1 MNDNLDPL
9 FKPRAVALIGA
20 SVKELSIGNVIIKN
34 LLHYKFKGPIY
45 PINPKV
51 DEIRGLKA
59 YPSILDVP
67 GEVDLAHIVIPP
79 PFVPEEVENCGK
91 KGIKAIIINT
101 AGFKEMG
108 ATGRALEDDFLARA
122 RKYGIRIVGPN
133 CQGIINSDP
142 GINAYC
148 NFTFT
153 YPEPGHIS
161 VVAQSGG
168 VGAVIM
174 QAFYDMG
181 IGQRMYASNGNASDV
196 SITEIL
202 SYYGKD
208 DETKAI
214 VLYAETLDNPLE
226 FITVAKKVTARK
238 PVLAMTAGRT
248 DKGAEASRSHIGGLA
263 GSISMDLIFKKAGI
277 LTFSN
282 QEDLCHAAVALSS
295 QPVPKGNRVGIITNT
310 GGPSVIAIDELVRCG
325 LEIPPLSEKAAE
337 ILKGTMIE
345 SASIRNPL
353 DVVATAGPGHFKSAL
368 EVMMNEPQ
376 FDSIYLNFVTPP
388 FVDCEN
394 VAREIAA
401 AAKAGSK
408 PIVCNYMTDKQK
420 WGGTSKILKD
430 GEIPCFDFAETA
442 ARALYSLVCY
452 NRIRSAKEGSVKKFT
467 DVNKD
472 AVRSILDNARSQKRE
487 ILSAAEVYGILEAY
501 RIPVAPWK
509 VAYDTNGVIAAAS
522 GIGFPVVIKA
532 DSEKIIHK
540 SDVGGVAVNIQNTK
554 EAAGVAETM
563 TRNLGDGIKFF
574 VQKFLPKGRELIIG
588 TKAVAGV
595 GHIIMFGLGGIF
607 VEVFKD
613 VAFTINPVSD
623 TEALEMISSVKA
635 APLIHGFRGEKGINK
650 EKVVE
655 IIQRISMLGTDFPGI
670 KELDLNPLF
679 ATGDGI
685 CVVDARIILGAEN
698 QS

>member
-1 MNDNLDPL
+1 MNDNLDSL
-9 FKPRAVALIGA
+9 FRPKAVALIGA
-20 SVKELSIGNVIIKN
+20 SAKELSIGNVIIKN
-34 LLHYKFKGPIY
+34 LLHYQFRGPVY
-45 PINPKV
+45 PVNPKV

-67 GEVDLAHIVIPP
+67 GHVDLAHIVIPP

-91 KGIKAIIINT
+91 KGVRAIIINT

-108 ATGRALEDDFLARA
+108 AEGEALENDFLARA

-181 IGQRMYASNGNASDV
+181 IGQRMYASNGNGSDV

-202 SYYGKD
+202 SYFGKD
-208 DETKAI
+208 EETRAI
-214 VLYAETLDNPLE
+214 VLYAESLDNPHE
-226 FITVAKKVTARK
+226 FISVAKQVTARK
-238 PVLAMTAGRT
+238 PVLAITAGRT
-248 DKGAEASRSHIGGLA
+248 EKGAEASRSHIGGLA
-263 GSISMDLIFKKAGI
+263 GNISLDLIYKKAGI
-277 LTFSN
+277 LTFNS

-295 QPVPKGNRVGIITNT
+295 QPVPTGNKVGIITNT
-310 GGPSVIAIDELVRCG
+310 GGPSVIAIDELVSCG
-325 LEIPPLSEKAAE
+325 LEIPPLSEEAAQ
-337 ILKGTMIE
+337 ILKGTMLE

-353 DVVATAGPGHFKSAL
+353 DVVATAGPAHFKSAL
-368 EVMMNEPQ
+368 EVMVNEPQ

-401 AAKAGSK
+401 ASKNTKK

-420 WGGTSKILKD
+420 WGGTTKILKD

-442 ARALYSLVCY
+442 ARALHSLVRY
-452 NRIRSAKEGSVKKFT
+452 NNIRSAKQGSVKKFT
-467 DVNKD
+467 DVNPD
-472 AVRSILDNARSQKRE
+472 AVRSILDNARSQERE
-487 ILSAAEVYGILEAY
+487 ILTAKEVYNILEAY
-501 RIPVAPWK
+501 RVPVAPWR
-509 VAYDTNGVIAAAS
+509 VANDVNGVVTSA
-522 GIGFPVVIKA
+522 GELGYPVVIKA
-532 DSEKIIHK
+532 DSETIIHK
-540 SDVGGVAVNIQNTK
+540 SDAGGVVMNIRDAK
-554 EAAGVAETM
+554 EASAVAEAM
-563 TRNLGDGIKFF
+563 IRNLGSGINFL
-574 VQKFLPKGRELIIG
+574 VQKFLPKGMELIIG
-588 TKAVAGV
+588 AKAVEGV

-607 VEVFKD
+607 VEVLKD
-613 VAFTINPVSD
+613 IAFTISPVSD
-623 TEALEMISSVKA
+623 EEAIEMIGAIKA
-635 APLIHGFRGEKGINK
+635 APLIHGYRGEKGINK
-650 EKVVE
+650 EKTVE
-655 IIQRISMLGTDFPGI
+655 IIRRISMLCNDFPRI
-670 KELDLNPLF
+670 KETDLNPLF
-679 ATGDGI
+679 ATGDEI
-685 CVVDARIILGAEN
+685 CVVDARIIL
-698 QS
+698 

>member
-34 LLHYKFKGPIY
+34 LLHYKFNGPLY

-59 YPSILDVP
+59 YHSILDVP

-79 PFVPEEVENCGK
+79 PFVPDEVENCGK

-108 ATGRALEDDFLARA
+108 AEGQALEDDSLARA

-142 GINAYC
+142 MINAYC

-153 YPEPGHIS
+153 YPEPGYIS

-181 IGQRMYASNGNASDV
+181 IGQRMYASNGNGSDV
-196 SITEIL
+196 SITEII
-202 SYYGKD
+202 SYYGND
-208 DETKAI
+208 DGTRAI
-214 VLYAETLDNPLE
+214 VLYAESMDNPHE
-226 FITVAKKVTARK
+226 FITEAKKVTARK
-238 PVLAMTAGRT
+238 PILAITAGRT

-263 GSISMDLIFKKAGI
+263 GSISMDLIYKKAGI
-277 LTFSN
+277 LTFNS

-295 QPVPKGNRVGIITNT
+295 QPVPKGNNVGIITNT
-310 GGPSVIAIDELVRCG
+310 GGPSVIAIDELVNCG

-337 ILKGTMIE
+337 TLKETMLK
-345 SASIRNPL
+345 SASLRNPL
-353 DVVATAGPGHFKSAL
+353 DVVATAGPEHFKSAL

-376 FDSIYLNFVTPP
+376 FDSIYMNFVTPP

-401 AAKAGSK
+401 TAKAGGK

-420 WGGTSKILKD
+420 WSGTSRILKE

-442 ARALYSLVCY
+442 ARALASMVRY
-452 NRIRSAKEGSVKKFT
+452 NGIRSAKEGTIKTFT
-467 DVNKD
+467 DVDKD
-472 AVRSILDNARSQKRE
+472 AVRSILDKAVTQKRE
-487 ILSAAEVYGILEAY
+487 ILTAAEVYGILEAY
-501 RIPVAPWK
+501 RVPVAPWK
-509 VAYDTNGVIAAAS
+509 VVADLNEVVTTAS
-522 GIGFPVVIKA
+522 AIGFPVVIKA

-540 SDVGGVAVNIQNTK
+540 SDVGGVAVNIQDAQ
-554 EAAGVAETM
+554 EAVKIAETM
-563 TRNLGDGIKFF
+563 SRNFGDGIKFF
-574 VQKFLPKGRELIIG
+574 VQKFLPNEQELIIG
-588 TKAVAGV
+588 AKAVEGV

-607 VEVFKD
+607 VEILKD
-613 VAFTINPVSD
+613 VAFTITPVSD
-623 TEALEMISSVKA
+623 TEAMEMISSIQA
-635 APLIHGFRGEKGINK
+635 APLIEGFRGEKGINK
-650 EKVVE
+650 KKAVE
-655 IIQRISMLGTDFPGI
+655 IIQRISMLGTDFPEI

-679 ATGDGI
+679 ATGDEI
-685 CVVDARIILGAEN
+685 CVVDARIIR
-698 QS
+698 

>member
-1 MNDNLDPL
+1 MNDNLDAL

-34 LLHYKFKGPIY
+34 LLHYKFRGPVY

-108 ATGRALEDDFLARA
+108 DKGRALEDDFLTRA

-142 GINAYC
+142 EINAYC

-153 YPEPGHIS
+153 FPEPGHIS
-161 VVAQSGG
+161 VIAQSGG

-181 IGQRMYASNGNASDV
+181 IGQRMYASNGNGSDI
-196 SITEIL
+196 SITEII

-208 DETKAI
+208 DEARAI
-214 VLYAETLDNPLE
+214 VLYAESLDKPQE
-226 FITVAKKVTARK
+226 FIAVAKQVTARK
-238 PVLAMTAGRT
+238 PVLAITAGCT
-248 DKGAEASRSHIGGLA
+248 DKGAEASRSHIGGMA
-263 GSISMDLIFKKAGI
+263 GTISMELIFKKAGI
-277 LTFSN
+277 LTLSS

-295 QPVPKGNRVGIITNT
+295 QPVPKGNKVGIITNT

-325 LEIPPLSEKAAE
+325 LEIPPLSDEAAE
-337 ILKGTMIE
+337 KLKGTMLE

-353 DVVATAGPGHFKSAL
+353 DVVATAGPAHFKSAL
-368 EVMMNEPQ
+368 QVMMNEMQ

-401 AAKAGSK
+401 AAKAGNK

-420 WGGTSKILKD
+420 WSGTSKILKE

-442 ARALYSLVCY
+442 ARALNSLVRY
-452 NRIRSAKEGSVKKFT
+452 NGIRSAKVSSTKKFS
-467 DVNKD
+467 DVNREI
-472 AVRSILDNARSQKRE
+472 VRSIIDNAQSQKRE
-487 ILSAAEVYGILEAY
+487 ILMAAEIYRILEAY
-501 RIPVAPWK
+501 RVPVTPWK
-509 VAYDTNGVIAAAS
+509 VADDMNGVVEAACEIS
-522 GIGFPVVIKA
+522 FPVVIKV
-532 DSEKIIHK
+532 DSEMIIHK
-540 SDVGGVAVNIQNTK
+540 SDVGGVVLNIQDAQ
-554 EAAGVAETM
+554 EAAMVAETM
-563 TRNLGDGIKFF
+563 TNKLGGGMKFF
-574 VQKFLPKGRELIIG
+574 IQKFLPKGKELIIG
-588 TKAVAGV
+588 AKRIENV

-607 VEVFKD
+607 VEVLKD
-613 VAFTINPVSD
+613 VVFTITPVSD
-623 TEALEMISSVKA
+623 TEALDMINSIKA
-635 APLIHGFRGEKGINK
+635 SQLINGFRGEKGINK
-650 EKVVE
+650 EKILE
-655 IIQRISMLGTDFPGI
+655 IIQRISMLVTDFPAI
-670 KELDLNPLF
+670 RELDLNPLF
-679 ATGDGI
+679 ATGNEI
-685 CVVDARIILGAEN
+685 CVVDARIIL
-698 QS
+698 

>member
-9 FKPRAVALIGA
+9 FKPKSVALIGA

-34 LLHYKFKGPIY
+34 LLHYNFRGPIY

-67 GEVDLAHIVIPP
+67 GEVDLVHIVIPP
-79 PFVPEEVENCGK
+79 PFVPDEVENCGK
-91 KGIKAIIINT
+91 KGVKAIIINT

-108 ATGRALEDDFLARA
+108 AEGLALEVDFLARA
-122 RKYGIRIVGPN
+122 KKYGIRIVGPN

-142 GINAYC
+142 AINAYC

-153 YPEPGHIS
+153 YPKPGHIS

-174 QAFYDMG
+174 QAFYDME
-181 IGQRMYASNGNASDV
+181 IGQRMYTSYGNGSDV
-196 SITEIL
+196 SITEVIN
-202 SYYGKD
+202 YYGND
-208 DETKAI
+208 DETRAI
-214 VLYAETLDNPLE
+214 VVYVESLDDPLE
-226 FITVAKKVTARK
+226 FISVVKKVTARK

-263 GSISMDLIFKKAGI
+263 GSVSMDLIFKKAGM
-277 LTFSN
+277 LTFTN
-282 QEDLCHAAVALSS
+282 QEELCHAAVALSM
-295 QPVPKGNRVGIITNT
+295 QPVPNGNKVGIITNT
-310 GGPSVIAIDELVRCG
+310 GGPSVIAIDELVSCG
-325 LEIPPLSEKAAE
+325 LEIPPLSAKAAE
-337 ILKGTMIE
+337 ILKGTMVE

-353 DVVATAGPGHFKSAL
+353 DVVATAGPAHFKSAL

-420 WGGTSKILKD
+420 WGGTSEILKE

-442 ARALYSLVCY
+442 AKALNSLVCY
-452 NRIRSAKEGSVKKFT
+452 NKIRSAKEGTIASFT

-472 AVRSILDNARSQKRE
+472 IVHSILNKATTKKRE
-487 ILSAAEVYGILEAY
+487 VLTATEVYGILEAY
-501 RIPVAPWK
+501 RIPVAKWK
-509 VAYDTNGVIAAAS
+509 VVHDKNAVISAA
-522 GIGFPVVIKA
+522 GEIGYPVVIKA
-532 DSEKIIHK
+532 DSEVIIHK
-540 SDVGGVAVNIQNTK
+540 SDVGGVAINIQNAS
-554 EAAGVAETM
+554 EASEVVETM
-563 TRNLGDGIKFF
+563 HKNLGDGINFF

-588 TKAVAGV
+588 AKAVEGV

-607 VEVFKD
+607 VEVLKD
-613 VAFTINPVSD
+613 VSFSISPVSD
-623 TEALEMISSVKA
+623 VEAVEMIGTIKA
-635 APLIHGFRGEKGINK
+635 AKLIDGFRGEKGINK
-650 EKVVE
+650 EKTVE
-655 IIQRISMLGTDFPGI
+655 IIQRISMLVTDFPDI

-679 ATGDGI
+679 AIGDEI
-685 CVVDARIILGAEN
+685 TAVDARIIL
-698 QS
+698 

>member
-9 FKPRAVALIGA
+9 FRPGAVALIGA

-34 LLHYKFKGPIY
+34 LLHYNYRGPIY

-79 PFVPEEVENCGK
+79 PFVPDEVENCGK

-108 ATGRALEDDFLARA
+108 AAGQALEDDFLARA

-142 GINAYC
+142 AINAYC

-153 YPEPGHIS
+153 FPEPGHIS

-174 QAFYDMG
+174 QAFSDMG
-181 IGQRMYASNGNASDV
+181 IGQRMYASNGNGSDV
-196 SITEIL
+196 SIAEIL

-208 DETKAI
+208 DETRAI
-214 VLYAETLDNPLE
+214 VVYVESLDNPLE
-226 FITVAKKVTARK
+226 FIAAAKKVTARK
-238 PVLAMTAGRT
+238 PVLGMTAGRT

-263 GSISMDLIFKKAGI
+263 GNISIDLIFKKAGI

-282 QEDLCHAAVALSS
+282 QEELCHAAVALSS
-295 QPVPKGNRVGIITNT
+295 QPVPKGNKVGIITNT
-310 GGPSVIAIDELVRCG
+310 GGPSVIAIDELVSCG
-325 LEIPPLSEKAAE
+325 LEIPPLSENAAG
-337 ILKGTMIE
+337 ILKGTMLE
-345 SASIRNPL
+345 MASIRNPL

-401 AAKAGSK
+401 AAKAGNK

-420 WGGTSKILKD
+420 WSGTSKILKD
-430 GEIPCFDFAETA
+430 GDIPCFDFAETA
-442 ARALYSLVCY
+442 ARALYSMVCY
-452 NRIRSAKEGSVKKFT
+452 NKIRSSKEGSVKTFT

-472 AVRSILDNARSQKRE
+472 AVRTILDHARSQKRE
-487 ILSAAEVYGILEAY
+487 VLSASEVYGILEAY
-501 RIPVAPWK
+501 RVPVAPWK
-509 VAYDTNGVIAAAS
+509 VAHNKDGVIAAAN

-540 SDVGGVAVNIQNTK
+540 SDVGGVAVNILDEQ
-554 EAAGVAETM
+554 EASAVAETM
-563 TRNLGDGIKFF
+563 TRKLGDGIKFF
-574 VQKFLPKGRELIIG
+574 VQKYLPKGRELIIG
-588 TKAVAGV
+588 AKAAEGI

-607 VEVFKD
+607 VEVFRD
-613 VAFTINPVSD
+613 VAFTISPVTD
-623 TEALEMISSVKA
+623 AEALEMIGSIKA
-635 APLIHGFRGEKGINK
+635 APLIRGFRGEKGINK
-650 EKVVE
+650 DKIVE

-679 ATGDGI
+679 ATGDEI
-685 CVVDARIILGAEN
+685 RVVDARIIL
-698 QS
+698 

>member
-1 MNDNLDPL
+1 
-9 FKPRAVALIGA
+9 
-20 SVKELSIGNVIIKN
+20 
-34 LLHYKFKGPIY
+34 
-45 PINPKV
+45 
-51 DEIRGLKA
+51 
-59 YPSILDVP
+59 SILDVP

-108 ATGRALEDDFLARA
+108 AAGRALEDDFLARA

-142 GINAYC
+142 EINAYC

-174 QAFYDMG
+174 QAFSDMG
-181 IGQRMYASNGNASDV
+181 IGQRMYASTGNGSDV
-196 SITEIL
+196 SIAEIM

-208 DETKAI
+208 DGTKAI
-214 VLYAETLDNPLE
+214 VVYVESLDNPLE
-226 FITVAKKVTARK
+226 FINIAKQVTAKK
-238 PVLAMTAGRT
+238 PILAMTAGRT
-248 DKGAEASRSHIGGLA
+248 DKGAEASRSHVGGLA
-263 GSISMDLIFKKAGI
+263 GSISMDLIFKKAGM

-282 QEDLCHAAVALSS
+282 QEELCHAAVALSS
-295 QPVPKGNRVGIITNT
+295 QPVPKGNKVGIITNT
-310 GGPSVIAIDELVRCG
+310 GGPSVIAIDELVSCG
-325 LEIPPLSEKAAE
+325 LEIPPLSEKATE
-337 ILKGTMIE
+337 TLKGTMLE

-420 WGGTSKILKD
+420 WSGTSKILKD
-430 GEIPCFDFAETA
+430 GGIPCFDFAETA
-442 ARALYSLVCY
+442 ARALYSMVCY
-452 NRIRSAKEGSVKKFT
+452 NKIRSAKEGTVKTFT

-472 AVRSILDNARSQKRE
+472 AVRSILDNAWSQKRE
-487 ILSAAEVYGILEAY
+487 VLSAAEVYGILEAY
-501 RIPVAPWK
+501 RVPVAPWK
-509 VAYDTNGVIAAAS
+509 VANDKDEVIAAAN

-540 SDVGGVAVNIQNTK
+540 SDVGGVAVNIQDAQ
-554 EAAGVAETM
+554 EAAAVAETM

-574 VQKFLPKGRELIIG
+574 VQKYLPKGRELIIG
-588 TKAVAGV
+588 AKAVAGV

-607 VEVFKD
+607 VEVFRD
-613 VAFTINPVSD
+613 VAFSISPVSD
-623 TEALEMISSVKA
+623 IEALEMISSIKA
-635 APLIHGFRGEKGINK
+635 APLINGFRGEKGINK
-650 EKVVE
+650 DKVVE

-679 ATGDGI
+679 ATGDEI
-685 CVVDARIILGAEN
+685 CVVDARILL
-698 QS
+698 

>member
-1 MNDNLDPL
+1 MNDNLDSL
-9 FKPRAVALIGA
+9 FKPGAVALIGA

-34 LLHYKFKGPIY
+34 LLHYKFNGSIF

-108 ATGRALEDDFLARA
+108 AAGRALEDDFLARA
-122 RKYGIRIVGPN
+122 QKYGIRIVGPN

-142 GINAYC
+142 AINAYC

-153 YPEPGHIS
+153 FPEPGHIS

-174 QAFYDMG
+174 QAFHDMG
-181 IGQRMYASNGNASDV
+181 VGQRMYASNGNGSDV
-196 SITEIL
+196 SIAEIL

-208 DETKAI
+208 DETRAI
-214 VLYAETLDNPLE
+214 VVYVESLDNPLE
-226 FITVAKKVTARK
+226 FIEVAKKVSARK
-238 PVLAMTAGRT
+238 PVLGMTAGRT

-277 LTFSN
+277 LTFSS
-282 QEDLCHAAVALSS
+282 QEELCHAAVALSS
-295 QPVPKGNRVGIITNT
+295 QPVPRGNKVGIITNT
-310 GGPSVIAIDELVRCG
+310 GGPSVIAIDELVSCG
-325 LEIPPLSEKAAE
+325 LEIPPLSEKAKE
-337 ILKGTMIE
+337 TLKGTMLE

-376 FDSIYLNFVTPP
+376 FDSLYLNFVTPP

-401 AAKAGSK
+401 AAKAGNK

-420 WGGTSKILKD
+420 WGSTTEILKE

-442 ARALYSLVCY
+442 ARALYSLVGY
-452 NRIRSAKEGSVKKFT
+452 NRIRSAKEGTVKQFT

-472 AVRSILDNARSQKRE
+472 AVRSILENAWAQKRE
-487 ILSAAEVYGILEAY
+487 VLSAAEVYGILEAY
-501 RIPVAPWK
+501 GVPVAPWK
-509 VAYDTNGVIAAAS
+509 VVSDKNEVVAAAGS
-522 GIGFPVVIKA
+522 IGYPVVIKA

-540 SDVGGVAVNIQNTK
+540 SDVGGVAVNIMNAG
-554 EAAGVAETM
+554 EAAAVAENM
-563 TRNLGDGIKFF
+563 ALKLGNGIKFL

-588 TKAVAGV
+588 AKAADGI

-607 VEVFKD
+607 VEVFRD
-613 VAFTINPVSD
+613 VAFTISPVSD
-623 TEALEMISSVKA
+623 TEALEMISSIKA

-650 EKVVE
+650 EKIVE

-679 ATGDGI
+679 ATGDEI
-685 CVVDARIILGAEN
+685 CVADARIIL
-698 QS
+698 